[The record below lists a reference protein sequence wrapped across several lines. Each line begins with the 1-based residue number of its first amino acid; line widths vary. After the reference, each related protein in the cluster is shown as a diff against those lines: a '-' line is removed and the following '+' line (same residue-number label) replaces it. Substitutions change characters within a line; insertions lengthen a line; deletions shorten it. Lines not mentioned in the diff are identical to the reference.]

1 MAEAA
6 PPEDL
11 NRNDSQILR
20 GLLDSVERDG
30 KTSQRR
36 LAADL
41 GVAVGLVNAYVKR
54 CVKMGLIKASQAP
67 ARRYA
72 YYLTPQGF
80 VEKSRL
86 TVEYLSYS
94 FSFFRQARSDCANL
108 LRIAHS
114 RGISRVVLSGISD
127 LAEIAV
133 ICSLDAGIEV
143 VGLVDEDATVE
154 RYVGVPVF
162 RSIGAVDKP
171 FDAVMITSLKQAAQ
185 STAAALAQ
193 FRPER
198 VLVPHLLGVRLPDT
212 KTGDEARNE

>member
-6 PPEDL
+6 PPENL
-11 NRNDSQILR
+11 SRNDSQILL

-30 KTSQRR
+30 ETSQRR

-41 GVAVGLVNAYVKR
+41 GVAVGLVNAYIKR

-108 LRIAHS
+108 LRIAHA
-114 RGISRVVLSGISD
+114 RGVSRVVLSGVSD
-127 LAEIAV
+127 LAEVAV
-133 ICSLDAGIEV
+133 ICALDAGVEV
-143 VGLVDEDATVE
+143 VAVVDADATGT
-154 RYVGVPVF
+154 RYLGIPVQTSFAAVG
-162 RSIGAVDKP
+162 KP
-171 FDAVMITSLKQAAQ
+171 FDAVVITNVKQAAQ
-185 STAAALAQ
+185 ATEAALAQ
-193 FRPER
+193 FRRER
-198 VLVPHLLGVRLPDT
+198 VLVPQLLGVRLPNA
-212 KTGDEARNE
+212 KASDEARNG

>member
-1 MAEAA
+1 MTEAA
-6 PPEDL
+6 PPEQMS
-11 NRNDSQILR
+11 RHDSQIML
-20 GLLDSVERDG
+20 GLLDSVERDS

-41 GVAVGLVNAYVKR
+41 GVAVGLVNAYIKR

-108 LRIAHS
+108 LRLAHS
-114 RGISRVVLSGISD
+114 RGISRVVLSGVSD

-133 ICSLDAGIEV
+133 ICALDAGVEV
-143 VGLVDEDATVE
+143 VGVVDADATVA
-154 RYVGVPVF
+154 RYLGIPVYANF
-162 RSIGAVDKP
+162 VAVDKP
-171 FDAVMITSLKQAAQ
+171 FDAVVITNLTQAAQ
-185 STAAALAQ
+185 SIAAAQARL
-193 FRPER
+193 RPDQ
-198 VLVPHLLGVRLPDT
+198 VLVPHLLGVRIPDAAAS
-212 KTGDEARNE
+212 GGGSND